1 MPMQTVNTVV
11 QLRTAVNAWHAAG
24 ESIAFVPTM
33 GNLHAGHLS
42 LVEVAKKQ
50 ADHVV
55 VSIFVNPTQFGVT
68 EDFGSYP
75 RTTAADLAKLAEA
88 ETDLVFLPSVDD
100 VYAAGAQTTVV
111 VDGLSN
117 LYCGASRHGHFVG
130 VATIVCKLFNMVQ
143 PDVALFGAKD
153 FQQLMIIRTMV
164 MDLNIPVD
172 IIGVETVREES
183 GLAMSSRNAYLSD
196 SERVTAA
203 KLHQVLCRART
214 SVLTGNQALKEIEVD
229 SVFFL
234 HKAGFHPEYFNI
246 CRSSDLKK
254 ADAKDRELVILAAAK
269 LGKTRL
275 IDNIQFSR

>member
-1 MPMQTVNTVV
+1 MSMQTVNTVA
-11 QLRTAVNAWHAAG
+11 QLRAAVKVWRLAG

-33 GNLHAGHLS
+33 GNLHQGHLK
-42 LVEVAKKQ
+42 LVEAAKNN
-50 ADHVV
+50 ADRVV
-55 VSIFVNPTQFGVT
+55 VSIFVNPMQFGVT

-75 RTTAADLAKLAEA
+75 RTEVADQKKLAA
-88 ETDLVFLPSVDD
+88 ANVDLVFLPSVAD
-100 VYAAGAQTTVV
+100 VYALGARTTVV

-117 LYCGASRHGHFVG
+117 VYCGLARAGHFVG
-130 VATIVCKLFNMVQ
+130 VTTIVCKLFNMVQ

-153 FQQLMIIRTMV
+153 FQQLMVIRTMV

-183 GLAMSSRNAYLSD
+183 GLAMSSRNSYLSD
-196 SERVTAA
+196 SERVIAA
-203 KLHQVLCRART
+203 KLYQVLCRART
-214 SVLTGNQALKEIEVD
+214 SVLAGNQSLKEIEVD

-254 ADAKDRELVILAAAK
+254 ADQDDRELVIIAAAK

-275 IDNIQFSR
+275 IDNIQLSR